1 MPRAFS
7 YTQMGSRASDYK
19 ATCIWRS
26 PGNGGPSFKPCCPT
40 GCRYRALG
48 IATESAVP
56 EAEKRA
62 ERSRRRM
69 ERLHLSTAMRGNV
82 NRNLPRNVPY

>member
-1 MPRAFS
+1 MKMLHHHHSCCFS
-7 YTQMGSRASDYK
+7 
-19 ATCIWRS
+19 
-26 PGNGGPSFKPCCPT
+26 

-69 ERLHLSTAMRGNV
+69 ERLHLNTAMRGNV